1 MQTMKPQLQP
11 LRLFFLFV
19 GAALLA
25 ACTPPADNKPTAKRK
40 RPPHLVEVAAVTRED
55 VQYQTIRTGTLRAQ
69 RTVRVFNQEEGRLT
83 RLTSYAG
90 DVVTQGDLL
99 AAMDDA
105 LLKAQLNKA
114 VATRRQAQ
122 QEINRL
128 RALEKRNLATDEELS
143 RAATALEVARAE
155 EALLNTRLGYTR
167 ILAPFTG
174 VVTERLVE
182 PGDVLPR
189 YSHLLTL
196 SDPAS
201 LVTDVPV
208 SELLLPHLKLGDTVS
223 VRIDATGDQRY
234 EGRIQRV
241 YPTVDPKTRTG
252 TVEVLIEPVPAG
264 ALPGQ
269 LCRVTLTLPALQR
282 MLIPFGAIR
291 RDTSGEYVYVLRDSG
306 KVQRRD
312 IRSGLIFDDLA
323 AIRDGLDIGEKVV
336 TKGFLGLEDGK
347 TVKSVNRT
355 APDPDKSS
363 AKIKTD
369 TRG

>member
-1 MQTMKPQLQP
+1 MNSQIQS
-11 LRLFFLFV
+11 LRLLLLLV
-19 GAALLA
+19 GATLLV
-25 ACTPPADNKPTAKRK
+25 ACTPPADNKPAAKRQ
-40 RPPHLVEVAAVTRED
+40 RPPHLVEVAAVARDD

-69 RTVRVFNQEEGRLT
+69 RTVRIFNQEEGRLT

-90 DVVTQGDLL
+90 DRVEQGDLL

-122 QEINRL
+122 QEISRL
-128 RALEKRNLATDEELS
+128 RALERRNLATDEELS

-167 ILAPFTG
+167 MLAPFTG

-208 SELLLPHLKLGDTVS
+208 SELLLPHLKLGDEVS
-223 VRIDATGDQRY
+223 VRIDATGDFRY
-234 EGRIQRV
+234 AGTIQRL

-252 TVEVLIEPVPAG
+252 TVEVLIDPVPAG

-269 LCRVTLTLPALQR
+269 LCRITLTLPALQR
-282 MLIPFGAIR
+282 LLIPFAAVR
-291 RDTSGEYVYVLRDSG
+291 RDTSGEYVYVLRGNG

-312 IRSGLIFDDLA
+312 IRSELIFDDLA
-323 AIRDGLDIGEKVV
+323 AVREGLDIGEKVV

-347 TVKSVNRT
+347 AVKSVNRT
-355 APDPDKSS
+355 ASGSNKTSTKTVNDPRS
-363 AKIKTD
+363 
-369 TRG
+369 